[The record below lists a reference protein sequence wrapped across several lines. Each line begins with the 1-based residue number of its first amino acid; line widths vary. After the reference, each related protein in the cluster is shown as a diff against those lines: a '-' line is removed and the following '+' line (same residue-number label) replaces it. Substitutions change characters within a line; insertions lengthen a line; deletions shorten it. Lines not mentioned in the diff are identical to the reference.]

1 MVNLLC
7 VGDLNA
13 DLAISLTNDLVIGSD
28 TDGTIDMHGGGSA
41 ANVAV
46 WAARAGATVAFVG
59 VVGNDDLGTFL
70 VDGMVQAGVNAHVI
84 QRAGASTRAVAAIVG
99 PDGNRSLVSDLS
111 GQTALVDGDVDTNLL
126 AAASW
131 LHLTGYTFLTD
142 QSRPLFVQLTKQA
155 SEHGIPWSID
165 PSAAQLIRARSDVAS
180 ARAAFSG
187 CAVMFPSDD
196 EAALLADVD
205 DPVMAADSLLD
216 LADCVVVTRGA
227 DGATVARRG
236 RPTFSVPAAPTEL
249 CNTLGCGDAFAAGF
263 LTARISGAD
272 DQICAAAGTA
282 TAARAASLSA
292 AR

>member
-13 DLAISLTNDLVIGSD
+13 DLAISLADDLIIGSD
-28 TDGTIDMHGGGSA
+28 TDGTVEMHGGGSA

-46 WAARAGATVAFVG
+46 WAARTGSTVGFVG
-59 VVGNDDLGTFL
+59 VVGDDDLGTFL
-70 VDGMVQAGVNAHVI
+70 VDGLVQAGVDAHVI
-84 QRAGASTRAVAAIVG
+84 RRAGASTRAVAAIVG

-111 GQTALVDGDVDTNLL
+111 GQTALVDGDVDANHL

-131 LHLTGYTFLTD
+131 LHLTGYTFLTE
-142 QSRPLFVQLTKQA
+142 QSRSFFVHLTMQA
-155 SEHGIPWSID
+155 TDLGIPWSID

-180 ARAAFSG
+180 ARAAFNG

-196 EAALLADVD
+196 EATLLADVD
-205 DPVMAADSLLD
+205 NPVTAADSLLD

-236 RPTFSVPAAPTEL
+236 YPTFSVPAAPTEL

-263 LTARISGAD
+263 LIARIRGGND
-272 DQICAAAGTA
+272 RVCVAAATA
-282 TAARAASLSA
+282 TAAQA
-292 AR
+292 ARLPSVR